1 MEWNGVPVR
10 QCAGAGPAEWA
21 SAPAPTYV
29 GRLLDKCMLHIP
41 RTRGQRE
48 ARVVFQRPG
57 EKRRITVVLTA
68 QNDQY
73 LGMGD
78 IVDYSRPYNEME
90 SPFEAKILRR
100 RRRPSPPSFSSPPP

>member
-1 MEWNGVPVR
+1 MERRAVR
-10 QCAGAGPAEWA
+10 QALEQAPAEWA

-29 GRLLDKCMLHIP
+29 GRLLDKCMLL
-41 RTRGQRE
+41 TRGPVGSE

-78 IVDYSRPYNEME
+78 IVDYSRPFSEME
-90 SPFEAKILRR
+90 SPFEAKILDGDVGLLA
-100 RRRPSPPSFSSPPP
+100 SISSPPP